1 MQDFLQRFKVG
12 HILRPSLAP
21 TLTKV
26 RQVELEAGDCEGR
39 LPLLF
44 WTLIVVLGNFNS
56 VQVQVDHLPIACM
69 NIGITVYPTY
79 GGSGI
84 VGSELGMELAKRGHT
99 VHFISSALP
108 TRLTELSERVR
119 FHEVEMMS
127 YPLFE
132 HQPYTLA
139 LATKM
144 ATVAETE
151 NLDLLH
157 VHYAIPH
164 SISGILA
171 RESLKPKRRL
181 PVITTLHGTDITLV
195 GADRSYLPITR
206 YGIVQ
211 SDGVTAISQYLK
223 EATRE
228 SFQFDDIRVIPNF
241 VCQHDYQRHPVE
253 ALRRELAPAGETL
266 LVHVS
271 NFRPVKRPVD
281 CVEIL
286 ARVLKN
292 HGQARL
298 VMVGDGSERPNAEH
312 RARCLN
318 IADKCSFVGKQ
329 PNIVDYLSAADVLL
343 LPSEQESFGLAA
355 LEAMACEVPVIAS
368 RVGGIPE
375 VVTDGETGF
384 LSKVGDV
391 AKMADD
397 AARLV
402 GDEKLRHKMGA
413 AARASAI
420 SRYRTDI
427 VIPQYIEFYQEVLS
441 RN

>member
-1 MQDFLQRFKVG
+1 
-12 HILRPSLAP
+12 
-21 TLTKV
+21 
-26 RQVELEAGDCEGR
+26 
-39 LPLLF
+39 
-44 WTLIVVLGNFNS
+44 
-56 VQVQVDHLPIACM
+56 M

-84 VGSELGMELAKRGHT
+84 VGSELGKELAERGHT
-99 VHFISSALP
+99 VHFISSSLP
-108 TRLTELSERVR
+108 TRLTQLSERVR

-144 ATVAETE
+144 ADVAEME

-164 SISGILA
+164 SISAILA
-171 RESLKPKRRL
+171 RESLKPHRTL

-206 YGIVQ
+206 YGIAQ
-211 SDGVTAISQYLK
+211 SDGVTAVSNYLK
-223 EATRE
+223 QATAEA
-228 SFQFDDIRVIPNF
+228 FQFDHIAVIPNF
-241 VCQHDYQRHPVE
+241 ICASEYSRRPRE
-253 ALRRELAPAGETL
+253 ELRAELAPGGESL

-286 ARVLKN
+286 ARVREAGVN
-292 HGQARL
+292 ARL
-298 VMVGDGSERPNAEH
+298 VMVGDGSERSSAEH
-312 RARCLN
+312 RARCLGVD
-318 IADKCSFVGKQ
+318 AFCTFVGKQ
-329 PNIVDYLSAADVLL
+329 PRIVDYLSVADVLL

-355 LEAMACEVPVIAS
+355 LEAQACEVPVIAS

-375 VVTDGETGF
+375 VVDDGRTGC
-384 LSKVGDV
+384 LSAVGDI
-391 AKMADD
+391 AKMSAD
-397 AARLV
+397 AAHLLSHEDERREMGRLAR
-402 GDEKLRHKMGA
+402 EA
-413 AARASAI
+413 AV
-420 SRYRTDI
+420 SRYSTDL
-427 VIPQYIEFYQEVLS
+427 VIPQYIDFYERVIAASKEQAG
-441 RN
+441 

>member
-1 MQDFLQRFKVG
+1 
-12 HILRPSLAP
+12 
-21 TLTKV
+21 
-26 RQVELEAGDCEGR
+26 
-39 LPLLF
+39 
-44 WTLIVVLGNFNS
+44 
-56 VQVQVDHLPIACM
+56 M

-84 VGSELGMELAKRGHT
+84 VGSELGKELAQRGHT

-108 TRLTELSERVR
+108 TRLTELSDRVR

-144 ATVAETE
+144 STVAQTE

-164 SISGILA
+164 SISAILA
-171 RESLKPKRRL
+171 RESLKPQRRL

-223 EATRE
+223 EATGE
-228 SFQFDDIRVIPNF
+228 IFQFDDIKVIPNF
-241 VCQHDYQRHPVE
+241 VCQHDYQRHEVDS
-253 ALRRELAPAGETL
+253 LRRELAPGGETL
-266 LVHVS
+266 LAHVS

-281 CVEIL
+281 CVEIF
-286 ARVLKN
+286 ARVFKN
-292 HGQARL
+292 HSHTRL
-298 VMVGDGSERPNAEH
+298 VMVGDGSERTNAEH
-312 RARCLN
+312 RAACLGV
-318 IADKCSFVGKQ
+318 AGKCSFVGKQ

-375 VVTDGETGF
+375 LITDGETGF
-384 LSKVGDV
+384 LSEVGDV
-391 AKMADD
+391 NKMAAD
-397 AARLV
+397 ASRLV
-402 GDEKLRHKMGA
+402 ADDKLRKGMGA
-413 AARASAI
+413 KARASAI

-427 VIPQYIEFYQEVLS
+427 VIPQYIQFYEEVLS
-441 RN
+441 RQ

>member
-1 MQDFLQRFKVG
+1 
-12 HILRPSLAP
+12 
-21 TLTKV
+21 
-26 RQVELEAGDCEGR
+26 
-39 LPLLF
+39 
-44 WTLIVVLGNFNS
+44 
-56 VQVQVDHLPIACM
+56 M

-84 VGSELGMELAKRGHT
+84 VGSELGKELAERGHT

-108 TRLTELSERVR
+108 TRLTELNERVR

-144 ATVAETE
+144 ATVAQNE

-164 SISGILA
+164 SISAILA
-171 RESLKPKRRL
+171 RESLKPQRRL

-211 SDGVTAISQYLK
+211 SDGVTAISHYLK
-223 EATRE
+223 NATKE
-228 SFQFDDIRVIPNF
+228 IFQFDKIEVIPNF
-241 VCQHDYQRHPVE
+241 VCQTDYRRQPVE
-253 ALRRELAPAGETL
+253 ELRKSLAPEDEPL

-286 ARVLKN
+286 SRVLQRGIKT
-292 HGQARL
+292 RL
-298 VMVGDGSERPNAEH
+298 VMVGDGSERTNAEH
-312 RARCLN
+312 RARCLG
-318 IADKCSFVGKQ
+318 IANNCVFVGKQ
-329 PNIVDYLSAADVLL
+329 PKIVNYLSASDVLL

-355 LEAMACEVPVIAS
+355 LEAMACELPVVAS
-368 RVGGIPE
+368 RVGGVPE
-375 VVTDGETGF
+375 VVTDQETGF
-384 LSKVGDV
+384 LSEVGDV
-391 AKMADD
+391 DKMAAD
-397 AARLV
+397 AAKLLADSDLRLA
-402 GDEKLRHKMGA
+402 MGKR
-413 AARASAI
+413 ARESAV
-420 SRYRTDI
+420 SRYRTDL
-427 VIPQYIEFYQEVLS
+427 VIPQYIDFYTRVL
-441 RN
+441 NEKHP

>member
-1 MQDFLQRFKVG
+1 
-12 HILRPSLAP
+12 
-21 TLTKV
+21 
-26 RQVELEAGDCEGR
+26 
-39 LPLLF
+39 
-44 WTLIVVLGNFNS
+44 
-56 VQVQVDHLPIACM
+56 M

-84 VGSELGMELAKRGHT
+84 VGSELGKELAARGHT
-99 VHFISSALP
+99 VHFIASALP
-108 TRLTELSERVR
+108 TRLTELNERVR

-144 ATVAETE
+144 ATVAQEE
-151 NLDLLH
+151 KLDLLH

-164 SISGILA
+164 SISAILA
-171 RESLKPKRRL
+171 RESLKPQRRL

-211 SDGVTAISQYLK
+211 SDGVTAISHYLK
-223 EATRE
+223 DATKE
-228 SFQFDDIRVIPNF
+228 IFQFDEIEVIPNF
-241 VCQHDYQRHPVE
+241 VCQTDYQRLPDS
-253 ALRRELAPAGETL
+253 ALRQSLAPENEPL

-286 ARVLKN
+286 ARVLRK
-292 HGQARL
+292 GIKTRL
-298 VMVGDGSERPNAEH
+298 VMVGDGSERPNVEH
-312 RARCLN
+312 RARCLGVFEQ
-318 IADKCSFVGKQ
+318 CSFVGKQ
-329 PNIVDYLSAADVLL
+329 PRIADYLSVSDVLL

-368 RVGGIPE
+368 HVGGIPE

-384 LSKVGDV
+384 LSDVGDV
-391 AKMADD
+391 EKMAAD
-397 AARLV
+397 AANLLAN
-402 GDEKLRHKMGA
+402 EKLRTAMGKR
-413 AARASAI
+413 ARESAI

-427 VIPQYIEFYQEVLS
+427 VIPQYISFYDQVLAKTVK
-441 RN
+441 

>member
-1 MQDFLQRFKVG
+1 
-12 HILRPSLAP
+12 
-21 TLTKV
+21 
-26 RQVELEAGDCEGR
+26 
-39 LPLLF
+39 
-44 WTLIVVLGNFNS
+44 
-56 VQVQVDHLPIACM
+56 M

-84 VGSELGMELAKRGHT
+84 VGSELGKELAARGHT

-108 TRLTELSERVR
+108 TRLTELNERVR

-144 ATVAETE
+144 AKVAESE

-164 SISGILA
+164 SISAILA
-171 RESLKPKRRL
+171 RESLKPNRRL

-211 SDGVTAISQYLK
+211 SDGVTAISHYLK
-223 EATRE
+223 DATRE
-228 SFQFDDIRVIPNF
+228 IFQFDEITVIPNF
-241 VCQHDYQRHPVE
+241 VCPSDYARHPVDD
-253 ALRRELAPAGETL
+253 LRRTLAPGGEPL

-281 CVEIL
+281 CIEIL
-286 ARVLKN
+286 ARLVKKQIN
-292 HGQARL
+292 TRL
-298 VMVGDGSERPNAEH
+298 VMVGDGSERTNAEH
-312 RARCLN
+312 RARTLGVYDQCV
-318 IADKCSFVGKQ
+318 FVGKQ
-329 PNIVDYLSAADVLL
+329 PKIVNYLSAADVLL

-355 LEAMACEVPVIAS
+355 LEAMACEVPVVAS
-368 RVGGIPE
+368 RVGGVPE

-384 LSKVGDV
+384 LSEVGDV
-391 AKMADD
+391 DKMAND
-397 AARLV
+397 AARLLK
-402 GDEKLRHKMGA
+402 DPELRREMGKR
-413 AARASAI
+413 ARESAI

-427 VIPQYIEFYQEVLS
+427 VIPQYIEFYNRVLAKDQGVFE
-441 RN
+441 

>member
-1 MQDFLQRFKVG
+1 
-12 HILRPSLAP
+12 
-21 TLTKV
+21 
-26 RQVELEAGDCEGR
+26 
-39 LPLLF
+39 
-44 WTLIVVLGNFNS
+44 
-56 VQVQVDHLPIACM
+56 M

-84 VGSELGMELAKRGHT
+84 VGSELGKELAERGHT

-108 TRLTELSERVR
+108 TRLTQLSERVR

-144 ATVAETE
+144 ADVAESE

-164 SISGILA
+164 SISAILA
-171 RESLKPKRRL
+171 RESLKPHRTL

-206 YGIVQ
+206 YGIAQ
-211 SDGVTAISQYLK
+211 SDGVTAVSHYLK
-223 EATRE
+223 QATAE
-228 SFQFDDIRVIPNF
+228 TFHFDHIAVIPNF
-241 VCQHDYQRHPVE
+241 ICATDYRRRPRE
-253 ALRRELAPAGETL
+253 ELRRELAPAGEPL

-286 ARVLKN
+286 ARVREA
-292 HGQARL
+292 GVGARL
-298 VMVGDGSERPNAEH
+298 VMVGDGSERSRAEH
-312 RARCLN
+312 RARCLGVERH
-318 IADKCSFVGKQ
+318 CTFVGKQ
-329 PNIVDYLSAADVLL
+329 PRIVDYLSASDVLL

-375 VVTDGETGF
+375 VVDDGLTGC
-384 LSKVGDV
+384 LAAVGDIE
-391 AKMADD
+391 KMSAD
-397 AARLV
+397 AARMLS
-402 GDEKLRHKMGA
+402 DEDLRREMGRR
-413 AARASAI
+413 ARESAV
-420 SRYRTDI
+420 SRYSTDL
-427 VIPQYIEFYQEVLS
+427 VIPQYIEFYECVIAAS
-441 RN
+441 KDRPTK

>member
-1 MQDFLQRFKVG
+1 
-12 HILRPSLAP
+12 
-21 TLTKV
+21 
-26 RQVELEAGDCEGR
+26 
-39 LPLLF
+39 
-44 WTLIVVLGNFNS
+44 
-56 VQVQVDHLPIACM
+56 M

-84 VGSELGMELAKRGHT
+84 VGSELGKELAARGHT

-164 SISGILA
+164 SISAILA
-171 RESLKPKRRL
+171 RESLKPKRQL

-211 SDGVTAISQYLK
+211 SDGVTAISYYLK

-228 SFQFDDIRVIPNF
+228 IFQFDDITVIPNF
-241 VCQHDYQRHPVE
+241 VCEHDYQRQPD
-253 ALRRELAPAGETL
+253 ASLRQSLAPANEPL

-286 ARVLKN
+286 ARVLRK
-292 HGQARL
+292 GIKTRL
-298 VMVGDGSERPNAEH
+298 VMVGDGSERTNAEH
-312 RARCLN
+312 RARCLG
-318 IADKCSFVGKQ
+318 IYDSCVFVGKQ
-329 PNIVDYLSAADVLL
+329 PRIVDYLSVSDVLL

-355 LEAMACEVPVIAS
+355 LEAMACELPVIAS
-368 RVGGIPE
+368 RVGGLPE

-384 LSKVGDV
+384 LSEVGDV
-391 AKMADD
+391 EKMASD
-397 AARLV
+397 AGRLLTDADFRREMGRRAR
-402 GDEKLRHKMGA
+402 E
-413 AARASAI
+413 SAL
-420 SRYRTDI
+420 SRYRTDLI
-427 VIPQYIEFYQEVLS
+427 IPQYIEFYEKILAGKGAGVS
-441 RN
+441 P

>member
-1 MQDFLQRFKVG
+1 
-12 HILRPSLAP
+12 
-21 TLTKV
+21 
-26 RQVELEAGDCEGR
+26 
-39 LPLLF
+39 
-44 WTLIVVLGNFNS
+44 
-56 VQVQVDHLPIACM
+56 M

-84 VGSELGMELAKRGHT
+84 VGSELGKELAARGHT
-99 VHFISSALP
+99 VHFISSSLP
-108 TRLTELSERVR
+108 TRLTELNERVR

-144 ATVAETE
+144 AKVAESE

-164 SISGILA
+164 SISAILA
-171 RESLKPKRRL
+171 RESLKPKRYL

-211 SDGVTAISQYLK
+211 SDGVTAISHYLK
-223 EATRE
+223 EATKE
-228 SFQFDDIRVIPNF
+228 IFQFDDIEVIPNF
-241 VCQHDYQRHPVE
+241 ICQTDYARHPVE
-253 ALRRELAPAGETL
+253 VLRSSLAPEREPL

-286 ARVLKN
+286 ARVLQK
-292 HGQARL
+292 GVATRL
-298 VMVGDGSERPNAEH
+298 VMVGDGSERTNVEH
-312 RARCLN
+312 RARCLG
-318 IADKCSFVGKQ
+318 IYDKCIFVGKQ

-384 LSKVGDV
+384 LSAVGDV
-391 AKMADD
+391 EKMAAD
-397 AARLV
+397 AARLLT
-402 GDEKLRHKMGA
+402 DTTLRRKMGKD
-413 AARASAI
+413 AREFAVAQ
-420 SRYRTDI
+420 YRTDI
-427 VIPQYIEFYQEVLS
+427 VIPRYIEFYERVLKQTQGKV
-441 RN
+441 

>member
-1 MQDFLQRFKVG
+1 
-12 HILRPSLAP
+12 
-21 TLTKV
+21 
-26 RQVELEAGDCEGR
+26 
-39 LPLLF
+39 
-44 WTLIVVLGNFNS
+44 
-56 VQVQVDHLPIACM
+56 M

-84 VGSELGMELAKRGHT
+84 VGSELGKELAARGHT
-99 VHFISSALP
+99 VHFISSSLP

-164 SISGILA
+164 SISAILA

-211 SDGVTAISQYLK
+211 SDGVTAISEYLK
-223 EATRE
+223 KATRE

-241 VCQHDYQRHPVE
+241 VCQYDYQRHPVDE
-253 ALRRELAPAGETL
+253 LRRELSPNGETL

-286 ARVLKN
+286 ARVLKKN
-292 HGQARL
+292 LNTRL
-298 VMVGDGSERPNAEH
+298 IMVGDGSERTNVEH
-312 RARCLN
+312 RARCLEVFE
-318 IADKCSFVGKQ
+318 KCSFVGKQ
-329 PNIVDYLSAADVLL
+329 PKIVDYLSAADVLL
-343 LPSEQESFGLAA
+343 LPSDQESFGLAA

-384 LSKVGDV
+384 LSEVGDV
-391 AKMADD
+391 TKMAED
-397 AARLV
+397 AARLLS
-402 GDEKLRHKMGA
+402 DETFRKQMGMR
-413 AARASAI
+413 ARESAV
-420 SRYRTDI
+420 SRYRTDL
-427 VIPQYIEFYQEVLS
+427 VIPQYIRFYEEVLS
-441 RN
+441 R

>member
-1 MQDFLQRFKVG
+1 
-12 HILRPSLAP
+12 
-21 TLTKV
+21 
-26 RQVELEAGDCEGR
+26 
-39 LPLLF
+39 
-44 WTLIVVLGNFNS
+44 
-56 VQVQVDHLPIACM
+56 M

-84 VGSELGMELAKRGHT
+84 VGSELGKELAARGHT
-99 VHFISSALP
+99 VHFIASALP
-108 TRLTELSERVR
+108 TRLTELNDRVR

-144 ATVAETE
+144 STVAEE
-151 NLDLLH
+151 EKLDLLH

-164 SISGILA
+164 SISAILA
-171 RESLKPKRRL
+171 RESLKPHRRL

-211 SDGVTAISQYLK
+211 SDGVTAISNYLK
-223 EATRE
+223 EATHE
-228 SFQFDDIRVIPNF
+228 IFNVDNITVIPNF
-241 VCQHDYQRHPVE
+241 VCQTDYQRRPDS
-253 ALRRELAPAGETL
+253 ALRTELAPDDEPL

-286 ARVLKN
+286 ARVLKK
-292 HGQARL
+292 GVKARL
-298 VMVGDGSERPNAEH
+298 VMVGDGSERTNAEH
-312 RARCLN
+312 RARCLGVFEQ
-318 IADKCSFVGKQ
+318 CSFVGKQ
-329 PNIVDYLSAADVLL
+329 PRIVDYLSVSDVLL

-384 LSKVGDV
+384 LSEVGDV
-391 AKMADD
+391 DKMSDD
-397 AARLV
+397 AARLL
-402 GDEKLRHKMGA
+402 GDKEFRRQMGQR
-413 AARASAI
+413 ARKSAI
-420 SRYRTDI
+420 DRYRTDV
-427 VIPQYIEFYQEVLS
+427 VIPQYIDFYEKVIANQ
-441 RN
+441 

>member
-1 MQDFLQRFKVG
+1 
-12 HILRPSLAP
+12 
-21 TLTKV
+21 
-26 RQVELEAGDCEGR
+26 
-39 LPLLF
+39 
-44 WTLIVVLGNFNS
+44 
-56 VQVQVDHLPIACM
+56 M

-84 VGSELGMELAKRGHT
+84 VGSELGKELAERGHT

-108 TRLTELSERVR
+108 TRLTELNSRVR

-164 SISGILA
+164 SISAILA

-211 SDGVTAISQYLK
+211 SDGVTAISHYLK

-228 SFQFDDIRVIPNF
+228 IFQFDDIAVIPNF
-241 VCQHDYQRHPVE
+241 VCPTKYARHPVE
-253 ALRRELAPAGETL
+253 ALRATLAPQGEPL

-286 ARVLKN
+286 AQVLKK
-292 HGQARL
+292 GITTRL
-298 VMVGDGSERPNAEH
+298 IMVGDGSERTNVEH
-312 RARCLN
+312 RARCLGIN
-318 IADKCSFVGKQ
+318 DLISFVGKQ

-375 VVTDGETGF
+375 VVTDGEIGF
-384 LSKVGDV
+384 LSEVGDV
-391 AKMADD
+391 DKMAED
-397 AARLV
+397 AARLLR
-402 GDEKLRHKMGA
+402 DTKLRHEMGKR
-413 AARASAI
+413 ARESAV

-427 VIPQYIEFYQEVLS
+427 VIPQYIEFYERVLKKTS
-441 RN
+441 GAV

>member
-1 MQDFLQRFKVG
+1 LIQPFW
-12 HILRPSLAP
+12 LAA
-21 TLTKV
+21 
-26 RQVELEAGDCEGR
+26 ED
-39 LPLLF
+39 
-44 WTLIVVLGNFNS
+44 S
-56 VQVQVDHLPIACM
+56 IADGYIM

-84 VGSELGMELAKRGHT
+84 VGSELGKELAARGHT
-99 VHFISSALP
+99 VHFIASSLP

-144 ATVAETE
+144 ATVAENE

-164 SISGILA
+164 SISAILA
-171 RESLKPKRRL
+171 RESLKPGRRL

-206 YGIVQ
+206 YGIAQ
-211 SDGVTAISQYLK
+211 SDGVTAISHYLK
-223 EATRE
+223 RE
-228 SFQFDDIRVIPNF
+228 TIETFQFDRIEVIPNF
-241 VCQHDYQRHPVE
+241 ICASDYRRRADE
-253 ALRRELAPAGETL
+253 ALRSQLAPANQLL

-271 NFRPVKRPVD
+271 NFRPVKRPID

-286 ARVLKN
+286 ARVRAR
-292 HGQARL
+292 GVQARL
-298 VMVGDGSERPNAEH
+298 VMVGDGPERVNAEH
-312 RARCLN
+312 RAKCLSVVEH
-318 IADKCSFVGKQ
+318 CSFVGKQ
-329 PNIVDYLSAADVLL
+329 PKIVDYLSVADVLL

-375 VVTDGETGF
+375 VITDGETGC
-384 LSKVGDV
+384 LSEVGDV
-391 AKMADD
+391 EKMSAD
-397 AARLV
+397 AALLLKDDRLRS
-402 GDEKLRHKMGA
+402 EMGRR
-413 AARASAI
+413 ARESAI
-420 SRYRTDI
+420 SHYSTDL
-427 VIPQYIEFYQEVLS
+427 VIPQYVNFYERILDG
-441 RN
+441 

>member
-1 MQDFLQRFKVG
+1 
-12 HILRPSLAP
+12 
-21 TLTKV
+21 
-26 RQVELEAGDCEGR
+26 
-39 LPLLF
+39 
-44 WTLIVVLGNFNS
+44 
-56 VQVQVDHLPIACM
+56 M

-84 VGSELGMELAKRGHT
+84 VGSELGKELAERGHT
-99 VHFISSALP
+99 VHFIASALP

-144 ATVAETE
+144 STVAETE

-171 RESLKPKRRL
+171 RESLKPKRYL

-211 SDGVTAISQYLK
+211 SDGVTAISHYLK
-223 EATRE
+223 EATHE
-228 SFQFDDIRVIPNF
+228 TFQFDDIAVIPNF
-241 VCQHDYQRHPVE
+241 ICQSEYARHPVDE
-253 ALRRELAPAGETL
+253 LRSTLAPQGELL

-281 CVEIL
+281 CVEIF
-286 ARVLKN
+286 ARVVKKGIN
-292 HGQARL
+292 AHL
-298 VMVGDGSERPNAEH
+298 VMVGDGSERTNAEH
-312 RARCLN
+312 RARGLG
-318 IADKCSFVGKQ
+318 IYDKCSFVGKQ
-329 PNIVDYLSAADVLL
+329 PKIVDYLSAADVLL
-343 LPSEQESFGLAA
+343 LPSDHESFGLAA

-384 LSKVGDV
+384 LSEVGDV
-391 AKMADD
+391 NKMAED
-397 AARLV
+397 AARLLN
-402 GDEKLRHKMGA
+402 DSELRKKMGRQ
-413 AARASAI
+413 ARESAV

-427 VIPQYIEFYQEVLS
+427 VIPQYIQYYEKVLGKS
-441 RN
+441 RQAAR